1 MSMRITDRSSTRNY
15 LRYLNNALYNQQNT
29 MDQIQSGYR
38 FKKVSDDV
46 SDGVKNMRT
55 KAEKYKADV
64 CKDNVDSIKDKLDT
78 VDSTMTNIHD
88 LFTNMDAM
96 LEKAVTGTS
105 SSQRQVYAQEADST
119 KSQVLQ
125 LLNTQYDNQYLF
137 GGSNNYTAPFTVSS
151 ETGELEYNNIPVS
164 DIQQRDDGSYFY
176 LDANNQP
183 TEVPMNE
190 KTYMNIGLDF
200 RMNGAN
206 ADPSSGFDVSYSGAD
221 LLGFGKTADGKQ
233 NNLFNVLNEITQTLG
248 NSTVSTTEADSQKLS
263 SLGTQLQTLNNRF
276 LTQVTEVGSKD
287 KFLSTLSDHLETTS
301 DTLNEKMSSLVG
313 TNTAEAS
320 TEEATDVA
328 VTNALY
334 RLGSSVIPTSLMDFI
349 K

>member
-1 MSMRITDRSSTRNY
+1 M
-15 LRYLNNALYNQQNT
+15 
-29 MDQIQSGYR
+29 
-38 FKKVSDDV
+38 
-46 SDGVKNMRT
+46 
-55 KAEKYKADV
+55 
-64 CKDNVDSIKDKLDT
+64 
-78 VDSTMTNIHD
+78 
-88 LFTNMDAM
+88 
-96 LEKAVTGTS
+96 
-105 SSQRQVYAQEADST
+105 
-119 KSQVLQ
+119 
-125 LLNTQYDNQYLF
+125 
-137 GGSNNYTAPFTVSS
+137 
-151 ETGELEYNNIPVS
+151 
-164 DIQQRDDGSYFY
+164 
-176 LDANNQP
+176 
-183 TEVPMNE
+183 
-190 KTYMNIGLDF
+190 
-200 RMNGAN
+200 
-206 ADPSSGFDVSYSGAD
+206 
-221 LLGFGKTADGKQ
+221 GFGKTADGKQ

-313 TNTAEAS
+313 TNTAEAL

>member
-200 RMNGAN
+200 RMSGAN

-233 NNLFNVLNEITQTLG
+233 NNLFNVLNEITKTLK
-248 NSTVSTTEADSQKLS
+248 NSTASTTEADSQKLS
-263 SLGTQLQTLNNRF
+263 SLGTQLQTLNKQF

-301 DTLNEKMSSLVG
+301 DMLNERMSSLVG
-313 TNTAEAS
+313 TNTAKAS